1 VGGVRI
7 IGERHIVQDNIFLN
21 LTGTDYKSALCV
33 VKGES
38 KAELTGY
45 WTVKDCVVK
54 DNIFKDCLY
63 GIVVNYGARDS
74 QDTAPKNLTFSGN
87 KIFSSKVYMIP
98 VMVYEG
104 TSSDEVKWQDNIIFG
119 GKLKGITLEMS
130 SSAPDIPDYSDTID
144 EIRKNA
150 GVSW

>member
-1 VGGVRI
+1 
-7 IGERHIVQDNIFLN
+7 
-21 LTGTDYKSALCV
+21 
-33 VKGES
+33 
-38 KAELTGY
+38 
-45 WTVKDCVVK
+45 
-54 DNIFKDCLY
+54 
-63 GIVVNYGARDS
+63 
-74 QDTAPKNLTFSGN
+74 
-87 KIFSSKVYMIP
+87 MIP